1 FRFRF
6 KALRFFFKAFS
17 FAAKAL
23 RFLNVGPRLKR
34 PSLFQDGATTDEIFA
49 KASPLFSRLLDC
61 GSSEI
66 EKRQGR
72 HKDILLTHATISI
85 GFSLCTPIISDYL
98 KKKH

>member
-1 FRFRF
+1 ME
-6 KALRFFFKAFS
+6 KETNSVEKKSKSLEPSFS
-17 FAAKAL
+17 
-23 RFLNVGPRLKR
+23 RLLVFVSR
-34 PSLFQDGATTDEIFA
+34 LLDLVSRLLDF
-49 KASPLFSRLLDC
+49 FSRLLDC

-85 GFSLCTPIISDYL
+85 GFSLCTPKISDYL